1 MLTTTFVKIKAE
13 PGSAEIYKKLA
24 EALGGVSR
32 YGQNTPITLDII
44 VESMGLAEAIWA
56 ARCANEPPFTML
68 LEFACRCAE
77 HALPVFEAKYP
88 EDKRVRSAIA
98 AARKYFVTPTS
109 DYPKYEAD
117 TTHSAHSATHAAYYA
132 FAEHQTAAAVAAW
145 TAHIA
150 ADIAADNAHGFQ
162 YKADAAHV
170 AQMASNVAYS
180 AHASW
185 PINNTELK
193 WQTDMLLE
201 LLRK

>member
-1 MLTTTFVKIKAE
+1 MLTTNFVKIKGE

-32 YGQNTPITLDII
+32 YGQNTLITIDII
-44 VESMGLAEAIWA
+44 VESIGLADAIWA
-56 ARCANEPPFTML
+56 MRCVNEPPFNLL

-88 EDKRVRSAIA
+88 EDKRVRSAIT
-98 AARKYFVTPTS
+98 AARKYFVTPAS

-132 FAEHQTAAAVAAW
+132 FAEHETKAAFAAW
-145 TAHIA
+145 TAQIA

-170 AQMASNVAYS
+170 AQMASNAAYS
-180 AHASW
+180 AYTNR
-185 PINNTELK
+185 PIDDTELK
-193 WQTDMLLE
+193 WQTDALLE
-201 LLRK
+201 MLRK

>member
-1 MLTTTFVKIKAE
+1 MLTTTFAKIHAE
-13 PGSAEIYKKLA
+13 KGSAGLYKNLA

-44 VESMGLAEAIWA
+44 IESIGLADAIWA
-56 ARCANEPPFTML
+56 MRCTNEPSFNLL

-98 AARKYFVTPTS
+98 AARKYFVTPAS

-132 FAEHQTAAAVAAW
+132 FAEHKTKAAFAAW

-180 AHASW
+180 AYANW
-185 PINNTELK
+185 PIDDTELR
-193 WQTDMLLE
+193 WQTDTLLE

>member
-1 MLTTTFVKIKAE
+1 MLTTSFTKIKAE
-13 PGSAEIYKKLA
+13 PYSAEIYKKLA

-44 VESMGLAEAIWA
+44 VESIGLADAIWA
-56 ARCANEPPFTML
+56 MRCANEPPFNLL

-88 EDKRVRSAIA
+88 EDKRVRGAIA

-132 FAEHQTAAAVAAW
+132 FAEHQTQAAVAGW

-170 AQMASNVAYS
+170 AQMVSNVAYS
-180 AHASW
+180 AFANW
-185 PINNTELK
+185 PIDEGELK
-193 WQTDMLLE
+193 WQTEALLE

>member
-1 MLTTTFVKIKAE
+1 MLTTNFAKIHAE
-13 PGSAEIYKKLA
+13 NGSAEIYKKLA

-44 VESMGLAEAIWA
+44 VESIGLADAVWA
-56 ARCANEPPFTML
+56 MRCVNEPPFNLL
-68 LEFACRCAE
+68 LEFTCRCAE
-77 HALPVFEAKYP
+77 HALPGFEAKYP
-88 EDKRVRSAIA
+88 EDKRVRSAIT

-132 FAEHQTAAAVAAW
+132 FAEHETKAAFAAW

-180 AHASW
+180 AYSTW
-185 PINNTELK
+185 IIDDTELK
-193 WQTDMLLE
+193 WQTDTLLE
-201 LLRK
+201 LLRQ

>member
-1 MLTTTFVKIKAE
+1 MLTTTFAKIKAE
-13 PGSAEIYKKLA
+13 PGSAEIYKHLA
-24 EALGGVSR
+24 EALGGGSR

-44 VESMGLAEAIWA
+44 IETVGLADAIWVM
-56 ARCANEPPFTML
+56 RGANEPPFNLL

-88 EDKRVRSAIA
+88 EDKRVRGAIT
-98 AARKYFVTPTS
+98 AARKYFVTATA
-109 DYPKYEAD
+109 DYPKYEVD
-117 TTHSAHSATHAAYYA
+117 TTHYAHSATHAAYYA
-132 FAEHQTAAAVAAW
+132 FAEHENQAAFAAW
-145 TAHIA
+145 TAHLA

-180 AHASW
+180 AYSNW
-185 PINNTELK
+185 PIDDTELK
-193 WQTDMLLE
+193 WQTDTLLE

>member
-1 MLTTTFVKIKAE
+1 MLTTNFVKIHAE
-13 PGSAEIYKKLA
+13 KGSAGLYKNLT

-44 VESMGLAEAIWA
+44 VESIGLADAIWA
-56 ARCANEPPFTML
+56 MQCTNEPPFNLL

-77 HALPVFEAKYP
+77 HALPVFEIKYP

-132 FAEHQTAAAVAAW
+132 FAEHDTKAAFAAW
-145 TAHIA
+145 TAHVA

-162 YKADAAHV
+162 YQADAIHV
-170 AQMASNVAYS
+170 AKMASNVAYS
-180 AHASW
+180 AFASW
-185 PINNTELK
+185 PIDAAELK
-193 WQTDMLLE
+193 WQTDTLLE

>member
-1 MLTTTFVKIKAE
+1 MA
-13 PGSAEIYKKLA
+13 
-24 EALGGVSR
+24 
-32 YGQNTPITLDII
+32 D
-44 VESMGLAEAIWA
+44 AIWA
-56 ARCANEPPFTML
+56 ARCANEPPFNLL

-88 EDKRVRSAIA
+88 EDKRVRGAIA

-132 FAEHQTAAAVAAW
+132 FAEHQTEAAVAAW

-150 ADIAADNAHGFQ
+150 ADVAADNAHGFQ

-170 AQMASNVAYS
+170 AQMASNVLLCRAFEL
-180 AHASW
+180 AH
-185 PINNTELK
+185 
-193 WQTDMLLE
+193 
-201 LLRK
+201 R

>member
-1 MLTTTFVKIKAE
+1 MLTTTFTKIKAE
-13 PGSAEIYKKLA
+13 PGAAETYKILA

-32 YGQNTPITLDII
+32 YGPDTPITLDII
-44 VESMGLAEAIWA
+44 VESTGLDAAIWA
-56 ARCANEPPFTML
+56 TRCAIEPSFRLM

-132 FAEHQTAAAVAAW
+132 FAEHETQAAFAAW
-145 TAHIA
+145 TAHVA
-150 ADIAADNAHGFQ
+150 ADIAADNAHGLQ
-162 YKADAAHV
+162 YHADAAHV
-170 AQMASNVAYS
+170 AQMASNVLYA
-180 AHASW
+180 AHATW
-185 PINNTELK
+185 PITAAELE
-193 WQTDMLLE
+193 WQTGMLLE

>member
-1 MLTTTFVKIKAE
+1 MLTTSFTKIKAE
-13 PGSAEIYKKLA
+13 RCSADLYKKLA

-32 YGQNTPITLDII
+32 YGQNTPIALDII
-44 VESMGLAEAIWA
+44 VESTGLADAIWA
-56 ARCANEPPFTML
+56 MRCANEPPFNLL

-88 EDKRVRSAIA
+88 EDKRVRGAIA

-117 TTHSAHSATHAAYYA
+117 ATHSAHSATHAAYYA
-132 FAEHQTAAAVAAW
+132 FAEHQTRAAIAAW

-162 YKADAAHV
+162 YKADAAHA

-180 AHASW
+180 AFAGW
-185 PINNTELK
+185 PIDDAELK
-193 WQTDMLLE
+193 WQTGTLLE

>member
-1 MLTTTFVKIKAE
+1 MLTTNFVRVKAE
-13 PGSAEIYKKLA
+13 PGSEEIYKKLA

-44 VESMGLAEAIWA
+44 VESTGLADAIWA
-56 ARCANEPPFTML
+56 MSCVNESPFNL
-68 LEFACRCAE
+68 LMEFACRCAE

-88 EDKRVRSAIA
+88 EDKRVRAAIA

-132 FAEHQTAAAVAAW
+132 FAEHESQAAFAAW

-180 AHASW
+180 AFANW
-185 PINNTELK
+185 AIDEAELK
-193 WQTDMLLE
+193 WQTDTLLE